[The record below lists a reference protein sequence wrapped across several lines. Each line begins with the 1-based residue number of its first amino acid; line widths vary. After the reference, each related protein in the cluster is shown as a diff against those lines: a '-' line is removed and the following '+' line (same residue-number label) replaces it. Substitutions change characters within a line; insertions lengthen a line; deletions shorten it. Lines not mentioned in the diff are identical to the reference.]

1 MWRVSRRK
9 RPLRIPVT
17 TPGTTI
23 ETAREQ
29 EFWGP
34 TCRRALIVRGGVREA
49 TGRSADWSGHKT
61 TWVRD
66 PVWVLTVDLYPR
78 SLRGQSPP
86 LWGGRGA
93 VYPAWAGTGDGII
106 SLLGRPLG
114 RISCSSYRGAVC
126 PLG

>member
-1 MWRVSRRK
+1 MYPLVYGGDRWRVSRRK

-23 ETAREQ
+23 EAAWEQ

-61 TWVRD
+61 TWVRG
-66 PVWVLTVDLYPR
+66 PVWGLTVDLHPHTN
-78 SLRGQSPP
+78 GVGSPAP
-86 LWGGRGA
+86 VGRGGP
-93 VYPAWAGTGDGII
+93 VYPAWAGTG
-106 SLLGRPLG
+106 
-114 RISCSSYRGAVC
+114 A
-126 PLG
+126 